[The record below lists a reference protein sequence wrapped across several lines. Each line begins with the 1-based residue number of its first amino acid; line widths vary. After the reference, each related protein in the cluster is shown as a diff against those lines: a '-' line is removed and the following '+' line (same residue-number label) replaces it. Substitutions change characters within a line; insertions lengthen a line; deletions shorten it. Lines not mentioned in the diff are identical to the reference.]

1 MNLKQTILDLKAA
14 IAERRWLDA
23 MRLAAVLLNSG
34 ADLGEL
40 VIGTANTE
48 DVTAEL
54 DALKVECETVVYPT
68 TVQPKAIDPATVVK
82 LVLLVI
88 ELVRKARKK

>member
-14 IAERRWLDA
+14 VAERRWFDA
-23 MRLAAVLLNSG
+23 MRLAAVLLKSG
-34 ADLGEL
+34 ADLAEL
-40 VIGTANTE
+40 VIGTAEAE

-54 DALKVECETVVYPT
+54 DALQVECETVVYPT
-68 TVQPKAIDPATVVK
+68 AQPKAIDPATVVQ

>member
-14 IAERRWLDA
+14 IAEHRWFDA
-23 MRLAAVLLNSG
+23 VRLAAVLLKSG
-34 ADLGEL
+34 TDLAEL

-68 TVQPKAIDPATVVK
+68 AQPEAIDPATVVQ

-88 ELVRKARKK
+88 DLIRKSRNK

>member
-14 IAERRWLDA
+14 IAERRWFDA
-23 MRLAAVLLNSG
+23 VRLAAVLLKSG
-34 ADLGEL
+34 ADLAEL

-68 TVQPKAIDPATVVK
+68 AQPEAIDPTTVVQ

>member
-14 IAERRWLDA
+14 IAERRWFDA
-23 MRLAAVLLNSG
+23 MRLAAVLLKSG
-34 ADLGEL
+34 ADLAEL

-68 TVQPKAIDPATVVK
+68 AQPEAIDPATVVK

-88 ELVRKARKK
+88 ELVRQARKK